1 MKTSDNEGAMYERL
15 GAIVRVLH
23 DSMHELGY
31 DRSLAAV
38 SVQIV
43 DAQDRLDYVGILT
56 EEAANKV
63 LNAID
68 LSLPVQESLVA
79 HSAELGARW
88 TLQAEGKLSPP
99 DFETLASDS
108 RQFVQTVN
116 EAAESEKA
124 RLLDIMMAQDFQDI
138 TGQLIKKITGI
149 IKTVEI
155 EMAQLLLDNAPP
167 AVRASLSPSKLMDG
181 PSLSTDAMRQDGVD
195 DLLGSLGF

>member
-43 DAQDRLDYVGILT
+43 DAQDRLDYVGTLT

-88 TLQAEGKLSPP
+88 TLQAEGKLSSP
-99 DFETLASDS
+99 DYETLASDS

-116 EAAESEKA
+116 EAAELEKA

-167 AVRASLSPSKLMDG
+167 AVRASLSPPKLMDG